1 MLVARVLIHFLWL
14 SFGADA
20 ARVHLDVA
28 RAQMASV
35 LSPTQTT
42 SLTCENVVPNAIS
55 ISGTSP
61 FGDVSCKCP
70 ILNGLTGEDEAC
82 PIGLRDFDPSK
93 LDGKGCECVPLG
105 EVFVEFLTDLFAGI
119 GEDINKNINTM
130 QGWVTELGNDA
141 VAKATQLESKW
152 AAIKEG
158 VANNVEKLKAD
169 FTTATADGKKQILAK
184 IKAVQDELAK
194 VRTSLERYVTNSV
207 SRAKTDAQRQFST
220 LKTEIT
226 KAVGEKQKLLVR
238 TADGFHTRVLEMSA
252 SVMDNIPSMQ
262 SIELSTELM
271 AERAGELGEEATEFA
286 NLFNSKL
293 TSQIA
298 DFEEQLKLLQAAAV
312 NKGAEIGAGAAR
324 FMEVTSS
331 RIGELKEQIKTAADG
346 KKQEMTTEIEKLKSQ
361 LSSFQVQANQQRASL
376 RLKIGKFV
384 EGLSE
389 NIGELQE
396 RYNNAW
402 FWEKPSLDLQKKQFK
417 KRLNTLRKAA
427 FGKQAE
433 VQAHVELVISSVSER
448 IGSLQEQLKTAVGEK
463 QVLLEESITNLK
475 AMQKQLK
482 DQAQAKHVIVKEQ
495 VATAKGIISA
505 NIVQTQEQI
514 KTAKLDAK
522 KALDKQLKNYQ
533 SVLSQ
538 LDSVTTNMKEDLEDT
553 IKAVLVELR
562 ATLQDYP
569 SDSTIESDRTMNS
582 EISTLIG
589 QFQEQLN
596 NLAVDAQAAA
606 GECVAFLAQYIG
618 SLKQGKYERTG
629 GTGTALL
636 QVQTNGVGI
645 TTRLMTKLKTW
656 LGQLQAAPANVLG
669 QVTEL
674 FATVGAL
681 VAEKVGKYTAAL
693 VALSESWW
701 PPSLLEVKTMDEK
714 SVLDQAL
721 QDARAQLAQMRTV
734 TMNIKA
740 AYEEQL
746 AGAIETVGEKLGVL
760 KETIAAAVAEKGVYA
775 REVVDSLQSSLS
787 VLKTSAGQARS
798 ALESE
803 LMEVSAAVSTQVG
816 QFQKKLTGAFEST
829 GSLAEKK
836 QKQFQKYVTEL
847 GSTLSGLR
855 AAAAEKGYEAMD
867 QLTTTA
873 DSISERI
880 GQVRE
885 QVKIGVGSQK
895 AQMQMRLETLQA
907 RLEQIQTAGQGMVG
921 QVQEQVGDVA
931 ASTSMRIGELKEQLL
946 TAAQDKKSA
955 LIAEKAKLETR
966 LERLR
971 ASATLQY
978 QSKVEAATTLM
989 ETRISSLKTTLATA
1003 SAGAKAKAQKKI
1015 DELTEHI
1022 ALLKEVVAD
1031 RKLAIQELLGQVI
1044 KNMQTYVAELQGMAK
1059 AAAGTAKTSLERRTG
1074 EVQGYLTELLA
1085 VQTQAAN
1092 DKAADVGDALRKIQ
1106 QKFSTELGAIRQ
1118 TVGEKAQ
1125 LLDMSAYA
1133 DMFSEWF
1140 SQLVTMT
1147 DDGGVSDIVG
1157 VAVASEEIDESIQE
1171 LETAGNPLSTSLL
1184 QSTEIPREWLRN
1196 TQTSEQAEEI
1206 QKLEASQVKLWEVAS
1221 AWDAQHKAL
1230 PPAPTPAPGPGT
1242 PGAAVRRGV
1251 GLCAVVAALAMSA
1264 VVA

>member
-448 IGSLQEQLKTAVGEK
+448 IGALQEQLKTAVGEK

-775 REVVDSLQSSLS
+775 REVV
-787 VLKTSAGQARS
+787 
-798 ALESE
+798 
-803 LMEVSAAVSTQVG
+803 
-816 QFQKKLTGAFEST
+816 
-829 GSLAEKK
+829 
-836 QKQFQKYVTEL
+836 L
-847 GSTLSGLR
+847 GMWLDWR
-855 AAAAEKGYEAMD
+855 H
-867 QLTTTA
+867 A
-873 DSISERI
+873 DA
-880 GQVRE
+880 
-885 QVKIGVGSQK
+885 GVG
-895 AQMQMRLETLQA
+895 
-907 RLEQIQTAGQGMVG
+907 IGM
-921 QVQEQVGDVA
+921 
-931 ASTSMRIGELKEQLL
+931 
-946 TAAQDKKSA
+946 
-955 LIAEKAKLETR
+955 
-966 LERLR
+966 
-971 ASATLQY
+971 
-978 QSKVEAATTLM
+978 
-989 ETRISSLKTTLATA
+989 
-1003 SAGAKAKAQKKI
+1003 
-1015 DELTEHI
+1015 
-1022 ALLKEVVAD
+1022 
-1031 RKLAIQELLGQVI
+1031 
-1044 KNMQTYVAELQGMAK
+1044 
-1059 AAAGTAKTSLERRTG
+1059 
-1074 EVQGYLTELLA
+1074 
-1085 VQTQAAN
+1085 
-1092 DKAADVGDALRKIQ
+1092 
-1106 QKFSTELGAIRQ
+1106 
-1118 TVGEKAQ
+1118 
-1125 LLDMSAYA
+1125 
-1133 DMFSEWF
+1133 
-1140 SQLVTMT
+1140 
-1147 DDGGVSDIVG
+1147 
-1157 VAVASEEIDESIQE
+1157 
-1171 LETAGNPLSTSLL
+1171 P
-1184 QSTEIPREWLRN
+1184 
-1196 TQTSEQAEEI
+1196 
-1206 QKLEASQVKLWEVAS
+1206 
-1221 AWDAQHKAL
+1221 
-1230 PPAPTPAPGPGT
+1230 
-1242 PGAAVRRGV
+1242 V
-1251 GLCAVVAALAMSA
+1251 GLI
-1264 VVA
+1264 